1 MHYRANPLPI
11 YFPRS
16 FEGQGH
22 IVEKLYTYQKVYV
35 QSFRSLALIL
45 HTERENLLKTPRMC
59 EPLIVNVKHSLM
71 DCYRYLPYFR
81 EMLNMLI

>member
-22 IVEKLYTYQKVYV
+22 IVERLWTYPKVYV
-35 QSFRSLALIL
+35 QSFRSLAVLL
-45 HTERENLLKTPRMC
+45 HTERENFLNTPSSFKDIESPVCASGYIRG
-59 EPLIVNVKHSLM
+59 LIYTYK
-71 DCYRYLPYFR
+71 YK
-81 EMLNMLI
+81 